1 MQLEPKLKIG
11 FKSTASRA
19 RETATNPLQ
28 NSHFENYEKVS
39 NKREFISN
47 LDDLNKQK
55 PKKPKLIIPVQQNT
69 INFSSKLEERAFK
82 ELTTTPSKRRFDED
96 AEAIKQEIIKTE
108 ADGDDYM
115 SALQSEV
122 QVGEEANYNA
132 VPVESFGMGMLLGM
146 GWEKHKGIGKTFKSV
161 CKVKTPTIRPAGL
174 GLGANLEDR
183 GQQTLVAIGEKVKIT
198 EGKNAGKKG
207 VITSMDVT
215 NVRVTVLLKDGS
227 KIDVSEL
234 CCKKLD
240 KDADM
245 HTEKEKKNKKE
256 GSDRYKND
264 SQKIGAKIDRSG
276 ELKEYEQVNKPWLL
290 PEIMVRVTDRHSPY
304 FKEKFGVKSVLTPFV
319 AMLENG
325 KRVHQSQLDT
335 VIPKEGY
342 RCCILSGQYRN
353 CLGRINKKNKKK
365 GKVVLEFWNDDKG
378 LEIKEFTFFEV
389 TESTN

>member
-1 MQLEPKLKIG
+1 
-11 FKSTASRA
+11 
-19 RETATNPLQ
+19 
-28 NSHFENYEKVS
+28 
-39 NKREFISN
+39 
-47 LDDLNKQK
+47 
-55 PKKPKLIIPVQQNT
+55 
-69 INFSSKLEERAFK
+69 
-82 ELTTTPSKRRFDED
+82 
-96 AEAIKQEIIKTE
+96 
-108 ADGDDYM
+108 M

-122 QVGEEANYNA
+122 TVGEEANYDR

-161 CKVKTPTIRPAGL
+161 CKVKQPNIRPAGL

-240 KDADM
+240 KDADLS
-245 HTEKEKKNKKE
+245 TEKQKKDKK
-256 GSDRYKND
+256 SDDRYKND
-264 SQKIGAKIDRSG
+264 SQKVGAKIDRSG
-276 ELKEYEQVNKPWLL
+276 ELKEYEQLNKPWLL
-290 PEIMVRVTDRHSPY
+290 PEIKVRVIDRHSDF

-325 KRVHQSQLDT
+325 KRIHQSQLDT

-342 RCCILSGQYRN
+342 RCCILSGKYRN